1 MSVNA
6 ADGGFSSIFNLEEFP
21 QDIKDIIDFEYDEFP
36 DFTPVRATDN
46 GYLEEYFTNT
56 TEEEETDSSSVSRSS
71 SPFDEDEEEDDDCV
85 SQSRRRRS
93 SNNSSNDG
101 DLDDDWK
108 PEKRRRLSNKTRSTP
123 VETTFYHQT
132 SKKKPPTPQKRSAG
146 SSCKMVQ
153 WIVSLLRDPSYNPSV
168 ITWVDEVNGV
178 FAIKDTAQYAKL
190 WGERKNNREMNYE
203 KLSRGM
209 RYYYRN
215 GELEAIRDKRLTYK
229 FGPTATDFR
238 ALNQEDPNFT
248 LLK

>member
-21 QDIKDIIDFEYDEFP
+21 QDIQDIIDFEYDEFP

-71 SPFDEDEEEDDDCV
+71 SPFDEDDEEDDCV
-85 SQSRRRRS
+85 SQPRRRRS

-123 VETTFYHQT
+123 VETTIYHQT

-168 ITWVDEVNGV
+168 ITWVDELNGV
-178 FAIKDTAQYAKL
+178 FTIKDTVQYAKL
-190 WGERKNNREMNYE
+190 WGKRKNNREMNYE

-248 LLK
+248 LLN